1 VAKLIPKFAT
11 ETSLWFFESSDFLLN
26 HKKVNKKMKLKIHE
40 LKNKTNIIMVSKKLA
55 SLFLLVV
62 LFASCGEYQKAL
74 KSEDVAVKFEMATK
88 LYDAGKYNDAIR
100 LIEQIAPAY
109 RGKPQAE
116 KLFYMFSQSY
126 YKTKQYYLAAYQF
139 ESFVSGYP
147 KSEKVE
153 EAAYLGAKCFS
164 MLSPV
169 YSLDQVDTFKAID
182 KLQSFIDSYPN
193 STYLPEANNSLKE
206 LNQKI
211 EKKVY
216 ENAKGYHTILDYK
229 SAMVALDNFIA
240 DYPGT
245 PFKEDAL
252 FYKFD
257 SAYQL
262 AINSIP
268 SKMEERLNIAIT
280 AHSGLIKF
288 KPDTKHKSIADE
300 MMVRIETDLK
310 NFTK

>member
-1 VAKLIPKFAT
+1 
-11 ETSLWFFESSDFLLN
+11 
-26 HKKVNKKMKLKIHE
+26 MKSKIHE
-40 LKNKTNIIMVSKKLA
+40 LQNKNNILMVSKKLV

-62 LFASCGEYQKAL
+62 LITSCGEYQKAL
-74 KSEDVAVKFEMATK
+74 KTEDVAVKFEMATK
-88 LYDAGKYNDAIR
+88 LYDTGKYNDAIR

-147 KSEKVE
+147 KSEKAE

-169 YSLDQVDTFKAID
+169 YSLDQIDTFKAID
-182 KLQSFIDSYPN
+182 KLQVFIDSYPN
-193 STYLPEANNSLKE
+193 SAYLPEANRVLRE
-206 LNQKI
+206 LNEKI

-216 ENAKGYHTILDYK
+216 ENAKGYHTIMDYK

-245 PFKEDAL
+245 SFKEDAL
-252 FYKFD
+252 FYKYD

-262 AINSIP
+262 AINSVP
-268 SKMEERLNIAIT
+268 SKMEERLNISKT
-280 AHSGLIKF
+280 AYNSLIKY
-288 KPDTKHKSIADE
+288 KPDTKHKKIADE

>member
-1 VAKLIPKFAT
+1 MI
-11 ETSLWFFESSDFLLN
+11 
-26 HKKVNKKMKLKIHE
+26 KKIV
-40 LKNKTNIIMVSKKLA
+40 

-62 LFASCGEYQKAL
+62 VFASCSEYQKAL
-74 KSEDVAVKFEMATK
+74 KTEDVAVKFEMATK
-88 LYDAGKYNDAIR
+88 LYDTGKYNDAIR

-116 KLFYMFSQSY
+116 KLFYMFSMSY
-126 YKTKQYYLAAYQF
+126 YNTKQYYLAAYQF

-147 KSEKVE
+147 KSEKIE

-164 MLSPV
+164 KLSPV
-169 YSLDQVDTFKAID
+169 YSLDQVDTYKAID
-182 KLQSFIDSYPN
+182 KLQEFIDKYPN
-193 STYLPEANNSLKE
+193 STYLAEANKTLRE
-206 LNQKI
+206 LNIKL

-216 ENAKGYHTILDYK
+216 ENALQYNTIMDYK
-229 SAMVALDNFIA
+229 SAIVALDNFIS

-252 FYKFD
+252 FYKYD

-262 AINSIP
+262 AINSVP
-268 SKMEERLNIAIT
+268 DKMEERLNIAKT
-280 AHSGLIKF
+280 AYNNLIKF
-288 KPDTKHKSIADE
+288 KADTKYIKVAGE
-300 MMVRIETDLK
+300 MSARIETDLK

>member
-1 VAKLIPKFAT
+1 
-11 ETSLWFFESSDFLLN
+11 
-26 HKKVNKKMKLKIHE
+26 MKSKIHE
-40 LKNKTNIIMVSKKLA
+40 LKNKTNIMVGKKLV
-55 SLFLLVV
+55 SLLLLLV
-62 LFASCGEYQKAL
+62 LFASCSEFQKAL
-74 KSEDVAVKFEMATK
+74 KTEDVAVKFEMATR

-147 KSEKVE
+147 KSEKIE
-153 EAAYLGAKCFS
+153 ESAYLGAKCFS

-169 YSLDQVDTFKAID
+169 YSLDQVDTYKAID
-182 KLQSFIDSYPN
+182 KLQAFIDSYPN
-193 STYLPEANNSLKE
+193 STYLPEANKTLKV
-206 LNQKI
+206 LNEKI

-216 ENAKGYHTILDYK
+216 ENAKQYNTIMEYK
-229 SAMVALDNFIA
+229 AAMVALDNFVA

-245 PFKEDAL
+245 PLKEDAL
-252 FYKFD
+252 FYKYD

-262 AINSIP
+262 GINSIP
-268 SKMEERLNIAIT
+268 AKMEERLNVAVT
-280 AHSGLIKF
+280 AYNSLMKF
-288 KPDTKHKSIADE
+288 KPDTKYKKIADE

-310 NFTK
+310 KFTK

>member
-1 VAKLIPKFAT
+1 
-11 ETSLWFFESSDFLLN
+11 
-26 HKKVNKKMKLKIHE
+26 MKSKIHE
-40 LKNKTNIIMVSKKLA
+40 IQNKNSIIVVSKKLL

-62 LFASCGEYQKAL
+62 LFASCSEYQKAL
-74 KSEDVAVKFEMATK
+74 KTEDVAVKFEMATK
-88 LYDAGKYNDAIR
+88 LYDTGKYNDAIK

-169 YSLDQVDTFKAID
+169 YSLDQIDTFKAID
-182 KLQSFIDSYPN
+182 KLQAFIDTYPN
-193 STYLPEANNSLKE
+193 STYLPEANKSLKE
-206 LNQKI
+206 LNEKI

-240 DYPGT
+240 DFPGT
-245 PFKEDAL
+245 QFKEDAL
-252 FYKFD
+252 FYKYD
-257 SAYQL
+257 SAYQI
-262 AINSIP
+262 AINSVAA
-268 SKMEERLNIAIT
+268 KMEERLNVAAT
-280 AHSGLIKF
+280 AYNGLIKF
-288 KPDTKHKSIADE
+288 KPDTKHKKIADE

>member
-1 VAKLIPKFAT
+1 
-11 ETSLWFFESSDFLLN
+11 
-26 HKKVNKKMKLKIHE
+26 MKSKIHE
-40 LKNKTNIIMVSKKLA
+40 LQNKNNILMVSKKLV

-62 LFASCGEYQKAL
+62 LITSCGEYQKAL
-74 KSEDVAVKFEMATK
+74 KTEDVAVKFEMATK
-88 LYDAGKYNDAIR
+88 LYDTGKYNDAIR

-147 KSEKVE
+147 KSEKAE

-169 YSLDQVDTFKAID
+169 YSLDQIDTFKAID
-182 KLQSFIDSYPN
+182 KLQVFIDSYPN
-193 STYLPEANNSLKE
+193 STYLPEANRVLRE
-206 LNQKI
+206 LNEKI

-216 ENAKGYHTILDYK
+216 ENAKGYHTIMDYK

-252 FYKFD
+252 FYKYD

-262 AINSIP
+262 AINSVP
-268 SKMEERLNIAIT
+268 SKMEERLNISKT
-280 AHSGLIKF
+280 AYYSLIKY
-288 KPDTKHKSIADE
+288 KPDTRHKKIADE
-300 MMVRIETDLK
+300 MMIRIETDLK